1 MIVFRFLAYLLILA
15 GIGLLGHGVVGMLQ
29 NGGFEPVPFAQM
41 WLWIRQVLDARH
53 QPFPRAEPSATDF
66 HQSVLIPYF
75 WSAAAYAVFLVPG
88 VILLAGWCPARDTRA
103 VGIGRRRSGTG
114 RNLSQGS
121 HLKIEY

>member
-29 NGGFEPVPFAQM
+29 NGDFQPVPFAQM
-41 WLWIRQVLDARH
+41 WLWIHKSSMLGTNHFLEQTFGA
-53 QPFPRAEPSATDF
+53 DF

-88 VILLAGWCPARDTRA
+88 VILWLIFRPR
-103 VGIGRRRSGTG
+103 
-114 RNLSQGS
+114 
-121 HLKIEY
+121 Y